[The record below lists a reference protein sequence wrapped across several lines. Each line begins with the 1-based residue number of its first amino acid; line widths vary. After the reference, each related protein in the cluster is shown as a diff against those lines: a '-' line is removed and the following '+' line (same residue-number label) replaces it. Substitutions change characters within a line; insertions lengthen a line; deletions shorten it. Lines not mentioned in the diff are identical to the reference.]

1 MRRFN
6 REVLPVGRQKDV
18 DALFARLPSRLA
30 AEVQRSYKARLL
42 DEYYSAFLELEDN
55 LQQLSGGRINYNS
68 SDAEIVNFAKE
79 RANECFRVAARYVGD
94 LNFQLENMINVA
106 QRYGIEVTFADN
118 VTARGRVARLMCSK
132 FWRRLVRR
140 NVGRGI
146 EGAAVTLG
154 LVHRRAGLYASNE
167 TVTRRR
173 AQRAKNR
180 KLLESIKAINEAQ
193 PEGRRNE
200 YTLAELSDL
209 GMSNP
214 ELRRMELMT
223 RLAGFDAL
231 ALAEGHAAEFYTL
244 TAPGQYHARHS
255 VSGKVNKKYNGCT
268 PRETQKYLTKTW
280 AKIRAKL
287 QRLNIRVYGFRV
299 AEPHHDATPHWHMVL
314 FMHPENVGFVRAVI
328 NYYALQVDGN
338 ERGATERRFTAKEI
352 DRSRGNAAGYLAK
365 YIAKNIDGYNVGADY
380 ESDGALFN
388 QDSGDDTK
396 DTAKRVDAWASCW
409 GIRQF
414 QQIGGA
420 PVTAWRELRRMDAE
434 SVEDLAL
441 KTLVTAAD
449 AGNWTVYTQLQGGGF
464 ARRSDY
470 IVTSYRVGGLDLE
483 TAEITFNAYGEIA
496 APVVKGI
503 IYADEPIITR
513 SGVWV
518 FQRGGE
524 AVTPWSSVNNCTQS
538 FNLLDSINTPLS
550 EKLPVI
556 FEKTEFFTG
565 EKLERWAA
573 GELENEV
580 KQQKF
585 TPPPECARVLGSRT
599 LKRGDLNA

>member
-6 REVLPVGRQKDV
+6 HDQLPLGRQREV
-18 DALFARLPSRLA
+18 DALFVKLPARIANEVRRGYQSRLLSDYYGA
-30 AEVQRSYKARLL
+30 FVEL
-42 DEYYSAFLELEDN
+42 DEN
-55 LQQLSGGRINYNS
+55 IQQLVGGRINFNS
-68 SDAEIVNFAKE
+68 SDAEIVHFAKE

-94 LNFQLENMINVA
+94 NQAQLENMHKVA
-106 QRYGIEVTFADN
+106 LRYGIAVEFKDN
-118 VTARGRVARLMCSK
+118 VTLKGRIARLMCSK

-140 NVGRGI
+140 YVGRGI

-167 TVTRRR
+167 TVARRR

-231 ALAEGHAAEFYTL
+231 ALHEGHAAEFYTL

-255 VSGKVNKKYNGCT
+255 DSGALNKKYNGST
-268 PRETQKYLTKTW
+268 PRQTQKYLTKTW

-299 AEPHHDATPHWHMVL
+299 AEPHHDGTPHWHMVL
-314 FMHPENVGFVRAVI
+314 FMRPENVGFVRAVM
-328 NYYALQVDGN
+328 NYYALQVDGS
-338 ERGATERRFTAKEI
+338 ERGAKARRFTAVEI
-352 DRSRGNAAGYLAK
+352 DRSRGSAAGYLAK
-365 YIAKNIDGYNVGADY
+365 YIAKNIDGYKVGADY
-380 ESDGALFN
+380 ESEGALFN

-470 IVTSYRVGGLDLE
+470 MVTSYRVGGVDLE

-503 IYADEPIITR
+503 IYADAPIVTR

-518 FQRGGE
+518 FQRGGA
-524 AVTPWSSVNNCTQS
+524 AVTPWSSVNNCTQG
-538 FNLLDSINTPLS
+538 FNLLDSIGAPLS
-550 EKLPVI
+550 EKIPDLI
-556 FEKTEFFTG
+556 EKTEFFTG
-565 EKLERWAA
+565 EKLERWKA
-573 GELENEV
+573 GEKENAV

-585 TPPPECARVLGSRT
+585 TPPPECARVLGSST
-599 LKRGDLNA
+599 LKRG